1 VVVDDADQGV
11 DQVVRGDD
19 LVHTTPRQVLL
30 QQLLDLPTPDYVH
43 VPLVYGPDGERLAK
57 RHGAISLRDQ
67 LALGHT
73 PAAVLGLLAASAG
86 LAEPGEEPT
95 AVQVLGRFDPDAL
108 RVGTRLADW
117 PTNG

>member
-1 VVVDDADQGV
+1 VC
-11 DQVVRGDD
+11 
-19 LVHTTPRQVLL
+19 
-30 QQLLDLPTPDYVH
+30 
-43 VPLVYGPDGERLAK
+43 GPDGERLAK

-86 LAEPGEEPT
+86 LAERGEEPT
-95 AVQVLGRFDPDAL
+95 AAQVLERFDPDAL